1 MVLSQDPEMLQ
12 TGLLEGLKSRYS
24 VQTKKQFA
32 SNENEPF
39 WQRFMKPIQFQVLL
53 DAAGCKNLQPEKQ
66 LARNEN
72 EPFWQ
77 WFGKPIQFQV
87 LLDPDGCKN
96 QIFGPDQKKARA
108 Q

>member
-1 MVLSQDPEMLQ
+1 MVLGLGPEMPSN
-12 TGLLEGLKSRYS
+12 GLLETPKTRYS
-24 VQTKKQFA
+24 VQT
-32 SNENEPF
+32 
-39 WQRFMKPIQFQVLL
+39 
-53 DAAGCKNLQPEKQ
+53 EKW

-96 QIFGPDQKKARA
+96 QIFGPDQKIARV